1 MTKAKSLQQT
11 NLLNQSNTGTLPASV
26 TYHPIP
32 FETSPLSSNK
42 RPVWRVLFEVAGDEG
57 GQYFGLDING
67 EITLG
72 RGMDAADMF
81 DLTPYGAET
90 KGVSRRHATLRPTSN
105 NLYLIDLGSTNG
117 TLRNDRSIGVNTPY
131 ALADRDRLTLG
142 HMEMQIRIVERP
154 YLQTTP
160 LKQKPDLVDALSQ
173 IASAITSQLNLEE
186 VLNQVAATAMSLTA
200 AGETSIWLV
209 DENSGELFLEAQLGI
224 DDSRLRRTRMPIRE
238 DTPAG
243 QVIRTGKPVRA
254 HRQPGQ
260 AQPQLMTGYLVEALA
275 FVPITLGGVTF
286 GVLSAAHNEKGQLFD
301 ARDEQILSAVADF
314 SAIAI
319 QNARLYQA
327 TDEALARR
335 VVELSA
341 LNEVTRTVSASLD
354 LGQVYGVLVEQVNNH
369 WPVEAVHI
377 YLIDEMQQGLR
388 PLHRVQTKTAF
399 FSLNRGII
407 GSVAATGAVIVTNH
421 VASHPQYDAA
431 VDHLEG
437 TIPRSLACLPLKV
450 KHGVVGVLALFNKEN
465 GVFTDEDVAR
475 LEAFAY
481 PVATAVENARLFEES
496 ERQRA
501 AIQATA
507 LTLSE
512 PLIVLDNSGMVLV
525 TNDAANRL
533 LETNMSAMFEAI
545 SQGVGRTTEVRIG
558 EETYL
563 STTEHVPEVGTI
575 IVMQNITYVK
585 QLEKDRSEFM
595 HMLSHDLKNPL
606 TAINGWSALLERTA
620 ELDEKGLRYLNEIN
634 VAADRMLEMINHLL
648 QSVTKSEMLTL
659 IREPCDLQDVIRRV
673 MDDVQGVALQK
684 AIKISFTCRGEPYRV
699 SGDEMR
705 LYHMVLNLVD
715 NALKYSPKNTHIS
728 IVARYTNQAI
738 QLMITDEG
746 PGIPEKDVPH
756 VFEKYYRGIQGSLKI
771 AQGSGVGLAT
781 VKNIAE
787 AHGGVVAVKNG
798 EERGTTF
805 TITLPGS
812 MRVTEE
818 QLAVGHVIIE

>member
-1 MTKAKSLQQT
+1 MVGEMGS
-11 NLLNQSNTGTLPASV
+11 
-26 TYHPIP
+26 I
-32 FETSPLSSNK
+32 
-42 RPVWRVLFEVAGDEG
+42 
-57 GQYFGLDING
+57 YFGLDING
-67 EITLG
+67 EISLG
-72 RGMDAADMF
+72 RGADVPEVF
-81 DLTPYGAET
+81 DLTPYGAEN
-90 KGVSRRHATLRPTSN
+90 KGVSRRHAVLRPTMN

-142 HMEMQIRIVERP
+142 HMEMQVRIVERP

-173 IASAITSQLNLEE
+173 IASAITSQLNLDE

-209 DENSGELFLEAQLGI
+209 DENTGELFLEAQLGI
-224 DDSRLRRTRMPIRE
+224 DDSRLRRTRMAIRE
-238 DTPAG
+238 DSPAG
-243 QVIRTGKPVRA
+243 QVVRTGRPVRA

-260 AQPQLMTGYLVEALA
+260 AQPQMMTGYLVEALA

-286 GVLSAAHNEKGQLFD
+286 GVLSAAHNQKGQLFD
-301 ARDEQILSAVADF
+301 ARDEQILSAIADF

-327 TDEALARR
+327 TDEALAKR

-354 LGQVYGVLVEQVNNH
+354 LGQVYDVLVEQVNNH

-377 YLIDEMQQGLR
+377 YLIDALHQRLR
-388 PLHRVQTKTAF
+388 PLHQPQLKEPF
-399 FSLNRGII
+399 YPLGKGII
-407 GSVAATGAVIVTNH
+407 GAVAANGDAIVTNQ
-421 VASHPQYDAA
+421 VVSHPQYDPA
-431 VDHLEG
+431 VDFVDG
-437 TIPRSLACLPLKV
+437 SVSRSLACVPLQV
-450 KHGVVGVLALFNKEN
+450 KHGVVGVLALFNKAD
-465 GVFTDEDVAR
+465 GPFTEEDVVR
-475 LEAFAY
+475 LEAFAH
-481 PVATAVENARLFEES
+481 PMATAVENARLFEES

-512 PLIVLDNSGMVLV
+512 PLIVLDHNGMVLV
-525 TNDAANRL
+525 TNDAANQL
-533 LETNMSAMFEAI
+533 LETNMSAMFSAI
-545 SQGVGRTTEVRIG
+545 SQGVGRTTEVLIG

-563 STTEHVPEVGTI
+563 STTEHVPDVGTI

-606 TAINGWSALLERTA
+606 TAINGWSSLLERTA
-620 ELDEKGLRYLNEIN
+620 GLDEKGIRYLHEIN

-648 QSVTKSEMLTL
+648 QSVTRTEILNLTP
-659 IREPCDLQDVIRRV
+659 EPCDLQDIIRRV

-684 AIKISFTCRGEPYRV
+684 TIKISYTCQGEPYPV
-699 SGDEMR
+699 MGDEMR
-705 LYHMVLNLVD
+705 LYHMILNLVD
-715 NALKYSPKNTHIS
+715 NALKYSPKDTHIS
-728 IVARYTNQAI
+728 IVTQFSDQTI
-738 QLMITDEG
+738 QIMVRDQG
-746 PGIPEKDVPH
+746 PGIPEKDLPH
-756 VFEKYYRGIQGSLKI
+756 IFEKYYRGIQGALKV
-771 AQGSGVGLAT
+771 AQGSGVGLST
-781 VKNIAE
+781 VKNIAQ
-787 AHGGVVAVKNG
+787 AHGGEIVVQNG
-798 EERGTTF
+798 DERGAIF

-812 MRVTEE
+812 MRVVAET
-818 QLAVGHVIIE
+818 AMG

>member
-1 MTKAKSLQQT
+1 MTKARSPKQT
-11 NLLNQSNTGTLPASV
+11 NLLSQSATGALPSGIA
-26 TYHPIP
+26 YRPIP
-32 FETSPLSSNK
+32 FETSPLSANK
-42 RPVWRVLFEVAGDEG
+42 RPVWRVLFEVTGDDSGE
-57 GQYFGLDING
+57 YFGLDING
-67 EITLG
+67 ELVLG
-72 RGMDAADMF
+72 RGIDGPDMF

-90 KGVSRRHATLRPTSN
+90 KGVSRRHAILRPTTN
-105 NLYLIDLGSTNG
+105 NLYLIDVGSTNG

-142 HMEMQIRIVERP
+142 HMEVQIRIVERP

-224 DDSRLRRTRMPIRE
+224 DDSRLRRTRMAIRE

-243 QVIRTGKPVRA
+243 QVIRTGTPVRA

-260 AQPQLMTGYLVEALA
+260 AQPQMMTGYLVEALA

-314 SAIAI
+314 AAIAI

-327 TDEALARR
+327 TDEALAKR
-335 VVELSA
+335 VVELSV

-354 LGQVYGVLVEQVNNH
+354 LGQVYDVLVEQVNNH

-377 YLIDEMQQGLR
+377 YLIDELHQRLR
-388 PLHRVQTKTAF
+388 PLHRTELKEAQHL
-399 FSLNRGII
+399 LNQGIV
-407 GSVAATGAVIVTNH
+407 GAVAADGVAVVTNQ
-421 VASHPQYDAA
+421 VSSHPQYDPT
-431 VDHLEG
+431 VDQLAG
-437 TIPRSLACLPLKV
+437 NVPRSLACVPLKV
-450 KHGVVGVLALFNKEN
+450 KHGVLGVLALFNKAN
-465 GVFTDEDVAR
+465 GPFTEEDLTR
-475 LEAFAY
+475 LEAFAH
-481 PVATAVENARLFEES
+481 PMATAVENARLFEES

-512 PLIVLDNSGMVLV
+512 PLIVLDHNGMVLV
-525 TNDAANRL
+525 SNEAANRL
-533 LETNMSAMFEAI
+533 LETNMSAMFDAI
-545 SQGVGRTTEVRIG
+545 SQGVGRTTEVHIG

-563 STTEHVPEVGTI
+563 STTEHVPDVGTI

-606 TAINGWSALLERTA
+606 TAINGWSSLLERTA
-620 ELDEKGLRYLNEIN
+620 HLDEKGIRYLHEIN

-648 QSVTKSEMLTL
+648 QSVTKTEMLTL
-659 IREPCDLQDVIRRV
+659 VRQPCDLQEIIRRV
-673 MDDVQGVALQK
+673 MDDVQGVAMQK
-684 AIKISFTCRGEPYRV
+684 SIKISHTCRGEPYEI

-705 LYHMVLNLVD
+705 LYHMILNLVD
-715 NALKYSPKNTHIS
+715 NALKYSPKNTEITIATHFS
-728 IVARYTNQAI
+728 KQVI
-738 QLMITDEG
+738 QFVVSDEG
-746 PGIPEKDVPH
+746 PGIPEKDLPH

-787 AHGGVVAVKNG
+787 AHGGVIAVKNG
-798 EERGTTF
+798 EERGTIF
-805 TITLPGS
+805 TVTLPGS
-812 MRVTEE
+812 MRVVAEE
-818 QLAVGHVIIE
+818 VIG

>member
-11 NLLNQSNTGTLPASV
+11 NILSHSATGALPSGV

-32 FETSPLSSNK
+32 YETSPLSANK
-42 RPVWRVLFEVAGDEG
+42 RPVWRVLFEVAGEESG
-57 GQYFGLDING
+57 EYFGLDING
-67 EITLG
+67 EIVLG
-72 RGMDAADMF
+72 RGMDGPDMF

-90 KGVSRRHATLRPTSN
+90 KGVSRRHATLRPTTN

-142 HMEMQIRIVERP
+142 HMEVQIRIVERP

-173 IASAITSQLNLEE
+173 IASAVTSQLNLDE

-209 DENSGELFLEAQLGI
+209 DENTGELFLEAQLGI
-224 DDSRLRRTRMPIRE
+224 DDSRLRRTRMAIRE

-243 QVIRTGKPVRA
+243 QVIRTGKPLRA

-260 AQPQLMTGYLVEALA
+260 AQPQMMTGYLVEALA
-275 FVPITLGGVTF
+275 FAPITLGGVTF

-301 ARDEQILSAVADF
+301 VRDEQILSAIADF

-319 QNARLYQA
+319 QNARLYEA
-327 TDEALARR
+327 TDEALAKR

-354 LGQVYGVLVEQVNNH
+354 LSKVYDVLVAQVNNH

-377 YLIDEMQQGLR
+377 FLLDELHQGLR
-388 PLHRVQTKTAF
+388 PLHQSPSKD
-399 FSLNRGII
+399 SLYPLSRGII
-407 GSVAATGAVIVTNH
+407 GTVSTSGRAVVTNQ
-421 VASHPQYDAA
+421 VADHPDYDA
-431 VDHLEG
+431 
-437 TIPRSLACLPLKV
+437 TIDQLSGSEPRSLACVPLHV
-450 KHGVVGVLALFNKEN
+450 KHGVVGVLALFNKAN
-465 GVFTDEDVAR
+465 GPFTEEDLVR

-481 PVATAVENARLFEES
+481 PMATAVENARLFQES

-512 PLIVLDNSGMVLV
+512 PLIVLDHNGMVLV
-525 TNDAANRL
+525 SNAAANQL
-533 LETNMSAMFEAI
+533 LETNMSAMFDAI
-545 SQGVGRTTEVRIG
+545 SQGVGRTTEVHIG

-563 STTEHVPEVGTI
+563 STTEHVPDVGTI

-606 TAINGWSALLERTA
+606 TAINGWSSLLERTA
-620 ELDEKGLRYLNEIN
+620 DLDEKGVRYLHEIN

-648 QSVTKSEMLTL
+648 QSVTRTEMLTL
-659 IREPCDLQDVIRRV
+659 VRQPCDLQDGIRRV
-673 MDDVQGVALQK
+673 MDDVQGVALEK
-684 AIKISFTCRGEPYRV
+684 SIKISYTCQGEPYQV
-699 SGDEMR
+699 LGDEMR
-705 LYHMVLNLVD
+705 LYHMILNLVD
-715 NALKYSPKNTHIS
+715 NALKYSPKNTEIAIRAHFS
-728 IVARYTNQAI
+728 NQVI
-738 QLMITDEG
+738 QIAVSDEG
-746 PGIPEKDVPH
+746 PGIPEKDLPH
-756 VFEKYYRGIQGSLKI
+756 VFEKYYRGIQGSLKV

-787 AHGGVVAVKNG
+787 AHGGVIAVKNG
-798 EERGTTF
+798 EERGTIF

-812 MRVTEE
+812 MRVVTEE
-818 QLAVGHVIIE
+818 VIG

>member
-1 MTKAKSLQQT
+1 MTKVKSLRQT
-11 NLLNQSNTGTLPASV
+11 NLLTKSITGTLP
-26 TYHPIP
+26 TGLIYHPVP
-32 FETSPLSSNK
+32 YKTSPLSNNK
-42 RPVWRVLFEVAGDEG
+42 RPVWRVLFEVVGEG
-57 GQYFGLDING
+57 GGEYFGLDING
-67 EITLG
+67 ELVLG
-72 RGMDAADMF
+72 RGMDGAEVF

-90 KGVSRRHATLRPTSN
+90 KGVSRRHAVLRPTMN
-105 NLYLIDLGSTNG
+105 NLYLIDVGSTNG

-131 ALADRDRLTLG
+131 SLADRDRLTLG

-173 IASAITSQLNLEE
+173 IASAITSQLNLDE

-209 DENSGELFLEAQLGI
+209 DENTGELFLEAQLGI
-224 DDSRLRRTRMPIRE
+224 DDSRLRRTRMAIRE
-238 DTPAG
+238 DSPAG
-243 QVIRTGKPVRA
+243 QVIRTGRPVRA

-260 AQPQLMTGYLVEALA
+260 AQPQMMTGYLVEALA

-286 GVLSAAHNEKGQLFD
+286 GVLSAAHNQKGQLFD
-301 ARDEQILSAVADF
+301 ARDEQILSAIADF

-327 TDEALARR
+327 TDEALAKR

-354 LGQVYGVLVEQVNNH
+354 LGQVYDVLVDQVTNY

-377 YLIDEMQQGLR
+377 YLIDDLHQRLR
-388 PLHRVQTKTAF
+388 PLHQTHQLIERF
-399 FSLNRGII
+399 YPLNQGII
-407 GSVAATGAVIVTNH
+407 GAVAASGEAIVTNY
-421 VASHPQYDAA
+421 VVNHPQYNAA
-431 VDHLEG
+431 VDQISG
-437 TIPRSLACLPLKV
+437 DAPRSLACVPLQV
-450 KHGVVGVLALFNKEN
+450 KHGVVGVLALFNKAD
-465 GVFTDEDVAR
+465 GPFTDEDVVR
-475 LEAFAY
+475 LEAFAH
-481 PVATAVENARLFEES
+481 PMATAVENARLFEES

-512 PLIVLDNSGMVLV
+512 PLIVLDHNGMVLV
-525 TNDAANRL
+525 ANNAANRL
-533 LETNMSAMFEAI
+533 LETNMSAMFDAI
-545 SQGVGRTTEVRIG
+545 SQGVGRTTEVHIG
-558 EETYL
+558 EQTYL
-563 STTEHVPEVGTI
+563 STTEHVPDVGTI
-575 IVMQNITYVK
+575 IVMQDITYVK

-606 TAINGWSALLERTA
+606 TAINGWSSLLERTA
-620 ELDEKGLRYLNEIN
+620 GLDEKGIRYLHEIN

-648 QSVTKSEMLTL
+648 QSVTKTEMLTL
-659 IREPCDLQDVIRRV
+659 VPKPCDLPDVIRRV

-684 AIKISFTCRGEPYRV
+684 TIKLSYTCQGEPYLIF
-699 SGDEMR
+699 GDEMR
-705 LYHMVLNLVD
+705 LYHMILNLVD
-715 NALKYSPKNTHIS
+715 NALKYSPKNTHIAIITQYS
-728 IVARYTNQAI
+728 DQAI
-738 QLMITDEG
+738 QIMVSDEG
-746 PGIPEKDVPH
+746 PGIPEKDLPH
-756 VFEKYYRGIQGSLKI
+756 IFEKYYRGIQGALKV

-787 AHGGVVAVKNG
+787 AHGGQIAVQNG
-798 EERGTTF
+798 AERGAVF

-812 MRVTEE
+812 MRVAAKE
-818 QLAVGHVIIE
+818 VIG